1 MSSRARATTG
11 LVYEWNVT
19 NHAWVTGPLY
29 GPGSKDAK
37 GIAFSPTGNQVAVAD
52 TNGSTYL
59 WNLTSGQVVN
69 TFRDPAG
76 LQVMGVGFSLDGSA
90 LVTTSANRQH
100 NHDSAVRI
108 WNLTTGALIRTSSDP
123 GSYGAGRLAI
133 SRDGHLL
140 AVADNDAKAYVWRL
154 DLPHS

>member
-1 MSSRARATTG
+1 
-11 LVYEWNVT
+11 
-19 NHAWVTGPLY
+19 
-29 GPGSKDAK
+29 
-37 GIAFSPTGNQVAVAD
+37 
-52 TNGSTYL
+52 
-59 WNLTSGQVVN
+59 
-69 TFRDPAG
+69 
-76 LQVMGVGFSLDGSA
+76 MGVGFSLDGSA
-90 LVTTSANRQH
+90 LVTTSASRPY